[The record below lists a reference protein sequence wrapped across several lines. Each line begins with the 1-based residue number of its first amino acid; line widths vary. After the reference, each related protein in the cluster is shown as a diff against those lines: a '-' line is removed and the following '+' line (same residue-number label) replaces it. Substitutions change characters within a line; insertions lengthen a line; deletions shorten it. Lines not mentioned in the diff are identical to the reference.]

1 MKAIEMIGLKLYPEL
16 EVQTSVKIVIDKIL
30 KLANNP
36 GIERRANGFH
46 QITHLKDLLN
56 DEN

>member
-1 MKAIEMIGLKLYPEL
+1 MIGLKLYPEL
-16 EVQTSVKIVIDKIL
+16 EVQTSVKIIIDKIL
-30 KLANNP
+30 KLVNNP